1 MSSPPSK
8 WSIYSDEIKEQLAE
22 GTSIRSTAKIILEK
36 HGILNK
42 HDWSTFRTY
51 ISRHKDEFTS
61 DTADAFEETL
71 EDNNFTYPEGWEY
84 GWLKTKKASVFI
96 KNQKGVVSFEQ
107 MRQEFIDEMKNYAPS
122 FKRIKRTEITEPH
135 LLVIDIADLHIGKY
149 ASEQQTGDGYNSDIA
164 LQRATQGVA
173 GILDKAAGFP
183 LDKIL
188 FVIGNDVLHVD
199 NASSTTTGGTHQN
212 SDGMWFENY
221 QRARK
226 LYVGIIE
233 TLLSVADVHIV
244 HNPSNHDFVTGFML
258 ADSVASWFRNSPN
271 VSFDVSPSFRKYY
284 QYGTNLIGTSHGD
297 GAKMDTLPLIMAN
310 EAKMMWAT
318 TQWRYIY
325 LHHIHHKKQFK
336 FASGNDYH
344 GVNVEYMR
352 SPSGT
357 DEWHSKYG
365 YQHAPKA
372 IEGFIHHKE
381 YGQVARITHLFK

>member
-1 MSSPPSK
+1 MASAPSK
-8 WSIYSDEIKEQLAE
+8 WTKYSDEIKEELSK
-22 GTSIRSTAKIILEK
+22 GISYRSAAKAILEK
-36 HGILNK
+36 HDIFNYK
-42 HDWSTFRTY
+42 DWDAFRTY
-51 ISRHKDEFTS
+51 IRRNNDKCEV
-61 DTADAFEETL
+61 DAFEETL
-71 EDNNFTYPEGWEY
+71 EDSNFSYPEGWEY

-149 ASEQQTGDGYNSDIA
+149 ASDQQTGDGYNSDIA
-164 LQRATQGVA
+164 LFRATQGVA

-199 NASSTTTGGTHQN
+199 NSSSTTTGGTQQ
-212 SDGMWFENY
+212 STDGMWFENY

-233 TLLSVADVHIV
+233 TLLSVADVHVV

-258 ADSVASWFRNSPN
+258 ADSVASWFRKCEN

-284 QYGTNLIGTSHGD
+284 QYGLNLIGTSHGD
-297 GAKMDTLPLIMAN
+297 GAKMDSLPLIMAN

-318 TQWRYIY
+318 THWRYIY
-325 LHHIHHKKQFK
+325 LHHIHHKKQFAFMNGK
-336 FASGNDYH
+336 DYH

-357 DEWHSKYG
+357 DEWHSKNG
-365 YQHAPKA
+365 FQHAMKA
-372 IEGFIHHKE
+372 CEAFVHHKE